1 MSALRGH
8 EGVTGVFVI
17 TRRAAFG
24 VDIAMSGRAL
34 RLLLPEAKRFM
45 PDAF

>member
-1 MSALRGH
+1 MSASCGH
-8 EGVTGVFVI
+8 EGVPGVFII
-17 TRRAAFG
+17 TPSAAFG

>member
-1 MSALRGH
+1 MSAFRGH

-17 TRRAAFG
+17 TPTAAFG

-34 RLLLPEAKRFM
+34 RLLLPEAKRSM